1 LTTWK
6 FMETIKLKKLRNE
19 THGSTELKLLTA
31 DTWFVTQCNAG
42 NMKQPKLGQW
52 TDIYKAEDKKHNTT
66 LLEQG
71 GRHTSASVKIE
82 ARHLHRSTE
91 TQRTLAIKRSA
102 KPPTTE
108 KKRRRTNNSS
118 RTSSKTTQRMTT
130 DNWNNEKIKRKMRER
145 QYKRNRRTKTK
156 TKAEVSRIENS
167 SNCNFETSFLF
178 WSCFLEPVSINRN
191 RRKQEWACDLFRIT
205 CGRDRM
211 VCRRWSPKCGVCRK
225 SALELLSE
233 REIPFLP
240 VLSSRR

>member
-1 LTTWK
+1 MTTWK

-130 DNWNNEKIKRKMRER
+130 DNWNNEKNKKKDERKAIQTQQKNEHENESRSEQNRE
-145 QYKRNRRTKTK
+145 
-156 TKAEVSRIENS
+156 
-167 SNCNFETSFLF
+167 
-178 WSCFLEPVSINRN
+178 
-191 RRKQEWACDLFRIT
+191 
-205 CGRDRM
+205 
-211 VCRRWSPKCGVCRK
+211 
-225 SALELLSE
+225 
-233 REIPFLP
+233 
-240 VLSSRR
+240 